1 MKERKVFGQFLVS
14 VVSFLLVLLFCLFCL
29 SQKFPSLFFVFF
41 ALLFETTNS
50 FQPARTSTK
59 EIHTF
64 IFLGLFRD
72 FKQPKPVS
80 FCLSLPLFQGRK
92 EERIHNIID
101 TVTPS
106 PLLFFLINFDDSN
119 KKVFRDSSPSLS
131 LSFSLS
137 LSPLP
142 PPSFVVVIAII
153 KKRRIEEK
161 KTIREEKI
169 LSTRSS
175 RVKFYLSC

>member
-1 MKERKVFGQFLVS
+1 LS
-14 VVSFLLVLLFCLFCL
+14 VT
-29 SQKFPSLFFVFF
+29 PS
-41 ALLFETTNS
+41 
-50 FQPARTSTK
+50 
-59 EIHTF
+59 
-64 IFLGLFRD
+64 
-72 FKQPKPVS
+72 
-80 FCLSLPLFQGRK
+80 LFQGRK

-106 PLLFFLINFDDSN
+106 PFSFFSSILTTPI
-119 KKVFRDSSPSLS
+119 KKCFATLHPLSLS

-137 LSPLP
+137 LSPLS

-169 LSTRSS
+169 LYE
-175 RVKFYLSC
+175 VVELSFT